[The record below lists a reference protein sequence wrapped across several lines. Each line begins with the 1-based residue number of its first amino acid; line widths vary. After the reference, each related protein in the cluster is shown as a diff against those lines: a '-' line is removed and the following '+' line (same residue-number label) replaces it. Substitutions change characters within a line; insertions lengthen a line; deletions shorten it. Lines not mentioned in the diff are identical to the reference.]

1 MDRKAPKNP
10 HAVALAQL
18 GAQKRGRAR
27 TLAMTPEERHAAAS
41 HAAKVRW
48 SKKKKR
54 SKGKALNL

>member
-18 GAQKRGRAR
+18 GAQKGGRAR

-48 SKKKKR
+48 SKKKEAEQGQ
-54 SKGKALNL
+54 SS